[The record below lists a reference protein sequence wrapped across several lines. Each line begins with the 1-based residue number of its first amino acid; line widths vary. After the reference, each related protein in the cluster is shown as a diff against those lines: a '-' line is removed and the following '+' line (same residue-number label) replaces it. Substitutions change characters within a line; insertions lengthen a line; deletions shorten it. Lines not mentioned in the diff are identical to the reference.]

1 MMRNIK
7 QNVCC
12 AKNVL
17 NFVVDVNGAMLYG
30 VNTMENLNI
39 LCNGVDVSKKFWL
52 MIEVNGIAKSIEFL
66 SKGVFFIKF
75 SKQVLMDC
83 N

>member
-66 SKGVFFIKF
+66 SKGVFLSNLVNKF
-75 SKQVLMDC
+75 
-83 N
+83 